1 MGLNTYKIL
10 LSLERLGYKFDNCQV
25 EVKQHRNCVS
35 PWKGHEKS
43 FDLVGSKHKIFKRVN
58 GTHKITNM
66 GNIDKN

>member
-10 LSLERLGYKFDNCQV
+10 LSLERLGYKFDNCQA

-43 FDLVGSKHKIFKRVN
+43 FDLVVPSTKFSNESMELTKLQTWEI
-58 GTHKITNM
+58 
-66 GNIDKN
+66 